1 MRSEG
6 LYIASGVIFGEK
18 VEGVTA
24 GMGSC
29 CGVWEIVLEMR
40 RSGCWRGHHMDVEL
54 TKYNKIEGGERG
66 SELRAK

>member
-1 MRSEG
+1 MWSEG
-6 LYIASGVIFGEK
+6 LYFASGMMFGEK

-24 GMGSC
+24 GVGNC

-54 TKYNKIEGGERG
+54 TKYNKIGGERG